1 MALSKNLR
9 LRERGEY
16 RVEGIEPSAAPSVAG
31 IRAARVEEAPELSEL
46 CVRSKAV
53 WGYNETFMAL
63 ARAAL
68 EVRLEHIDAGDV
80 WVAIAADRS
89 IAGIVALGPSDQP
102 RTLDLD
108 KLFVAPQRIRSGVG
122 RLLLAYAMAEAR
134 RRGARRLT
142 ILSDPYAAA
151 FYERNGAIRIGV
163 APSDAVPGRM
173 LPLFE
178 IRLDPTP

>member
-1 MALSKNLR
+1 M
-9 LRERGEY
+9 EG
-16 RVEGIEPSAAPSVAG
+16 VEPIAAPSVAG
-31 IRAARVEEAPELSEL
+31 IRAALPEEAPELSEL

-53 WGYNETFMAL
+53 RGYDETFMAL

-68 EVRLEHIDAGDV
+68 EVRPEHIDAGDV
-80 WVAIAADRS
+80 WVATAADGS
-89 IAGIVALGPSDQP
+89 IAGMVALGPSDQP
-102 RTLDLD
+102 RTLDLE
-108 KLFVAPQRIRSGVG
+108 KLFVAPQRIRAGVG
-122 RLLLAYAMAEAR
+122 RVLLAHAMAEAK

-151 FYERNGAIRIGV
+151 FYERNGAIRIGM

-178 IRLDPTP
+178 INLDLTH